1 MAVRKRGLGK
11 GLDALLG
18 QHAASDLAA
27 LDSANELRFL
37 PVDLLQRSPYQPRR
51 NFDPEHLRELAD
63 SIRAQGIVQPIIVRP
78 LKQGERFEII
88 AGERRWRAAQQAG
101 LHEVPAIVRNINE
114 QTAMCLALIENIQR
128 QDLNAMEEARAMSRL
143 MQEFEMTHEA
153 VAAAV
158 GRSRSTVTNLL
169 RLLDLNEKV
178 KAMLEAGELEMGHA
192 RTLLA
197 LPDGEQLAVAQ
208 KVAKRA
214 LSVRTTEAL
223 VRRQLAEK
231 PGKGRDTGQR
241 AGKPDPNIQR
251 LEMDLSERLG
261 NAVKIKH
268 SRSGKGSLVINYSS
282 LDELDGIL
290 SRIK

>member
-1 MAVRKRGLGK
+1 MAVKKRGLGK

-18 QHAASDLAA
+18 QHAASDLAE
-27 LDSANELRFL
+27 LDSANELRLL

-63 SIRAQGIVQPIIVRP
+63 SIRAQGIVQPIVVRP
-78 LKQGERFEII
+78 VKQGEKFEII

-101 LHEVPAIVRNINE
+101 LHEVPAIVRNIDE

-128 QDLNAMEEARAMSRL
+128 QDLNALEEARAMSRL
-143 MQEFEMTHEA
+143 MVEFEMTHEA

-178 KAMLEAGELEMGHA
+178 KTMLEAGEVEMGHA
-192 RTLLA
+192 RAILG
-197 LPDGEQLAVAQ
+197 LPQADQLPVAQ
-208 KVAKRA
+208 TVAKRA
-214 LSVRTTEAL
+214 LSVRATEAL

-231 PGKGRDTGQR
+231 PGKDKGATQR
-241 AGKPDPNIQR
+241 PGKPDPNIER
-251 LEMDLSERLG
+251 LELDLSERLG
-261 NAVKIKH
+261 NTVRINH
-268 SRSGKGSLVINYSS
+268 SRSGKGSLVIAYNS